1 MKYFQVSA
9 IEAAKNLFPASFE
22 RYPLSQD
29 AVAAVSSE
37 SSQDS
42 VDELTSPESSRSSS
56 PMPDVLSQSPTSV
69 ASPRAIS
76 PSSPTIARMWNKI
89 SQFRSRTASE
99 SSSSFTS
106 QETALP
112 SPRVSAELDNEV
124 IRDMNRGMV
133 MGESYTQYE
142 HREENPY
149 PLRLQ
154 SEAYFKNVIARHQQ
168 EYPYIQGMVSGTILD
183 AQFHQSDGLYQ
194 REGVER
200 QRLDKYL
207 LQKVS
212 MVYQSEEGQWMGLNL
227 ACNLHTGDWYATVS
241 DFSEEPAKYTVLGS
255 RVYKAYY
262 EELENRFS
270 SPEERAQLPDLKNI
284 LKNQC
289 LFEQLNLFEKNLFEH
304 SENLGPAPSQEGL
317 TANLK
322 SIHDTCFLPFVQNTL
337 GKDFATQ
344 KQTSYQERAKT
355 NDDFQDLMAELSQT
369 SSSPQ
374 PGRR

>member
-9 IEAAKNLFPASFE
+9 IDAAKNLFPASFE

-29 AVAAVSSE
+29 AVSAE
-37 SSQDS
+37 LTELYQDS

-56 PMPDVLSQSPTSV
+56 PVPDVLSQSPTSV

-76 PSSPTIARMWNKI
+76 PPSPIARMLSKM
-89 SQFRSRTASE
+89 SLFRSRTASE
-99 SSSSFTS
+99 SSSSLTS

-112 SPRVSAELDNEV
+112 SPREIAELDNEV

-133 MGESYTQYE
+133 MGESYTQFE
-142 HREENPY
+142 HKEDNPY

-154 SEAYFKNVIARHQQ
+154 SEAYFKNFFKRHHQ
-168 EYPYIQGMVSGTILD
+168 EYPYIQGMISGTILD
-183 AQFHQSDGLYQ
+183 LVFQQEQGLYSKSF
-194 REGVER
+194 ER
-200 QRLDKYL
+200 QRLDQYL

-212 MVYQSEEGQWMGLNL
+212 MVYLSDEGQWMGLNL

-262 EELENRFS
+262 EELENRLS
-270 SPEERAQLPDLKNI
+270 SPSERDQLPVLKNI

-289 LFEQLNLFEKNLFEH
+289 LFERLNLFEKNLFEH

-355 NDDFQDLMAELSQT
+355 NDDFQDLMTELSQT

-374 PGRR
+374 LGRR